1 MNALAALAGA
11 AFTVAA
17 CYGLGAMLT
26 GRLGA
31 RLRRDEKFPLA
42 FVLGAAVLHLA
53 IFAVMALHIAYRPV
67 LTALLAAC
75 VAAALVTGDWR
86 LPPSQA
92 APRETPLPRAIGY
105 LFSLIADVFT
115 VLYLFPLLA

>member
-1 MNALAALAGA
+1 MKALAALAGA

-17 CYGLGAMLT
+17 CYGLGSMLAA
-26 GRLGA
+26 RLGA

-53 IFAVMALHIAYRPV
+53 IFAVMALQIAYKPV
-67 LTALLAAC
+67 LIALLAAC

-86 LPPSQA
+86 LPAS
-92 APRETPLPRAIGY
+92 RGCRA
-105 LFSLIADVFT
+105 
-115 VLYLFPLLA
+115 